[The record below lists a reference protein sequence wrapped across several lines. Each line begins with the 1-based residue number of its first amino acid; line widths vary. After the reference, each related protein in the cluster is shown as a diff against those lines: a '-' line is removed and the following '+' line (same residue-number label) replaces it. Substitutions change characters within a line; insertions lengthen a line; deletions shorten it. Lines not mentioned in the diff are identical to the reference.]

1 MIPVYSLIKSQLHD
15 EKIDLTDTE
24 KQNLIQDL
32 INMDKSGLELVYCI
46 IRSYDNDQ
54 GGDNTLPF
62 NGKIQKS
69 GIRFELDT
77 FDIQLKYML
86 KKFIELHHQR
96 NIDIVVD

>member
-1 MIPVYSLIKSQLHD
+1 MIPVYSLIKSQLND
-15 EKIDLTDTE
+15 EKIDLTDAE

-77 FDIQLKYML
+77 FDIQLKCML

-96 NIDIVVD
+96 NIDVVID